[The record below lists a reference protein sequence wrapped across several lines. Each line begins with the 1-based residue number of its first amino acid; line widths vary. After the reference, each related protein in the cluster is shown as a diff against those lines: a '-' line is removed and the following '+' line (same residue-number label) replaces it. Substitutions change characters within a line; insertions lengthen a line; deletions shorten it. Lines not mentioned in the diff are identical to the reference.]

1 MVHNT
6 YDDSTTLG
14 GAGKAHN
21 FSGNQNSSGKMTE
34 ECIDL
39 VTPEADRK
47 PRARR
52 IPLPSLAAAAATL
65 SFDLTA
71 DTPSPVS
78 ARGIADNDNNRR
90 GGDARNGSDRRPP
103 DIPCHLPGMNEYA
116 RSNTSHALAS
126 VTAPVTNSSS
136 SPRATTR
143 KPRRRSLRSTPW
155 ASGSKT
161 ARTPKPSRRSP
172 GS

>member
-1 MVHNT
+1 
-6 YDDSTTLG
+6 
-14 GAGKAHN
+14 
-21 FSGNQNSSGKMTE
+21 MTPVE
-34 ECIDL
+34 YIDL

-78 ARGIADNDNNRR
+78 ARGIADDVNDRR
-90 GGDARNGSDRRPP
+90 GGDARDGSDRRPP

-116 RSNTSHALAS
+116 RSNTSHDS
-126 VTAPVTNSSS
+126 HQ
-136 SPRATTR
+136 SPH
-143 KPRRRSLRSTPW
+143 RS
-155 ASGSKT
+155 
-161 ARTPKPSRRSP
+161 PSRRGLRVGRNRDHCFP
-172 GS
+172 DTAARRTRLTDLP